1 MASASIYGTYGKR
14 FDPMASKNSNWMKMW
29 VNLVLTGYVGALDSP
44 VQGLICYGKMGAC
57 TSCWS

>member
-14 FDPMASKNSNWMKMW
+14 FDPMASKNSNWMKTG
-29 VNLVLTGYVGALDSP
+29 VDLVLTGYVGALDPP
-44 VQGLICYGKMGAC
+44 VQGLSLYGKIGAS

>member
-29 VNLVLTGYVGALDSP
+29 VDLVLTGYLGALGPP
-44 VQGLICYGKMGAC
+44 VQGLSLYGKTGAC
-57 TSCWS
+57 TSRWS